1 MKIINRMP
9 PRRFS
14 RSLAEAFP
22 CERAYAIEHTRR
34 SFIREAGMCVAFVM
48 FVLVMLFGLHL
59 VARFA

>member
-1 MKIINRMP
+1 MNITTRKHP
-9 PRRFS
+9 

-34 SFIREAGMCVAFVM
+34 SFIREAGMCVAFVL

>member
-1 MKIINRMP
+1 MNITT
-9 PRRFS
+9 RRHP

-34 SFIREAGMCVAFVM
+34 SFLREAVSYVAFVL

>member
-34 SFIREAGMCVAFVM
+34 SFLREAVTYAGFVAFVL
-48 FVLVMLFGLHL
+48 FVLFGFHL
-59 VARFA
+59 IARFA